1 MGTAGLDAE
10 RVSWSVDGRLILDGV
25 DCTAPAGSVSGLLG
39 PNGSGKSTLLRVLAG
54 VRPPSTDPDRDGARV
69 RFDDADLLALPR
81 RQRARVLAL
90 VEQDATTDLPLSV
103 LDAVLLG
110 RIPHRSL
117 LTGDSATDRELARAA
132 LARVGMAGFADRE
145 VATLSGGERQR
156 VHLARALA
164 QEPALLLLDEPT
176 NHLDI
181 AAQLDTMR
189 VLRDLADD
197 GVTVLAALHDLNLA
211 AQTCDHVVV
220 LADGR
225 VVAAGDDVHDVLVPD
240 VLDPVYG
247 VRCEVLT
254 HPRTGR
260 PVLTFEPRSEEPSA
274 AQSFEAHAQ
283 RHGVV
288 VVEAVG
294 RRAEA
299 ADAVVVLRVVRR
311 ALRGRETVV
320 VDRRRAGEHH
330 DVAARRRAVE
340 VHRDAGFART
350 LRSLAVRGWDFTT
363 ISSAPSQRNQT
374 GVGCGVPCGS
384 TVASHTTCSS
394 ASRAAARAP
403 KRVAVS
409 TVGTVRPPRTRR
421 GGAARS
427 RGSGP

>member
-1 MGTAGLDAE
+1 MSEATRTTTHGAPLIGADAVRDRPGDAGVRNPSGEQGAAGLDAA

-25 DCTAPAGSVSGLLG
+25 DCTAPAGAVSGLLG

-54 VRPPSTDPDRDGARV
+54 VRAPTAAPGDAAHA
-69 RFDDADLLALPR
+69 RFDGADLLTMPR
-81 RQRARVLAL
+81 RRRARVLAL

-117 LTGDSATDRELARAA
+117 LAGDSAHDREVATVALARA
-132 LARVGMAGFADRE
+132 GMAAFAERG

-189 VLRDLADD
+189 VLRELADD

-225 VVAAGDDVHDVLVPD
+225 VVAAGDVREVLVPD

-260 PVLTFEPRSEEPSA
+260 PVLTF
-274 AQSFEAHAQ
+274 
-283 RHGVV
+283 
-288 VVEAVG
+288 
-294 RRAEA
+294 
-299 ADAVVVLRVVRR
+299 
-311 ALRGRETVV
+311 
-320 VDRRRAGEHH
+320 
-330 DVAARRRAVE
+330 
-340 VHRDAGFART
+340 
-350 LRSLAVRGWDFTT
+350 
-363 ISSAPSQRNQT
+363 APQD
-374 GVGCGVPCGS
+374 
-384 TVASHTTCSS
+384 
-394 ASRAAARAP
+394 
-403 KRVAVS
+403 
-409 TVGTVRPPRTRR
+409 
-421 GGAARS
+421 
-427 RGSGP
+427 